1 MGWIDTLKDFHY
13 FLQFTIPRISATKCY
28 STDNVTYS
36 TNSSYNTNNSF
47 LQQELI
53 LLSNDTTER
62 AKITKISITDMK
74 LLIEHPLENLL
85 KIIWW
90 RSFFAIPTAI
100 IIGHKFCNR
109 AYILLSPF
117 RHLWKRLSKLYKWKL
132 PWVSRWLWTEWGQ
145 E

>member
-74 LLIEHPLENLL
+74 LLIEHLLENLL
-85 KIIWW
+85 KII
-90 RSFFAIPTAI
+90 
-100 IIGHKFCNR
+100 
-109 AYILLSPF
+109 
-117 RHLWKRLSKLYKWKL
+117 
-132 PWVSRWLWTEWGQ
+132 
-145 E
+145 